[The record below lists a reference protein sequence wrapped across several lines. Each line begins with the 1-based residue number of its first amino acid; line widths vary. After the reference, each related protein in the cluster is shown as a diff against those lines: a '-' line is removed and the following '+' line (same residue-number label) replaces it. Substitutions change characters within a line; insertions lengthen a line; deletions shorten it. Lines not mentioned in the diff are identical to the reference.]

1 MRISIAESE
10 SEIRACHPVIRE
22 LREHV
27 SVEELVQHVVDGRES
42 QGFRLAFAQCDGEM
56 VAAAGFRIGRSLA
69 WGKFVYVDDLVVRES
84 DRGKGFGGALLDW
97 IVELAK
103 ELDCQQVHLDSGV
116 QRLQTHRFYLKHGM
130 EISSHHF
137 RLRL

>member
-1 MRISIAESE
+1 MQISIAESD
-10 SEIRACHPVIRE
+10 SEIRACHAIVRE

-27 SVEELVQHVVDGRES
+27 SVDELVQHVVDGRES
-42 QGFRLAFAQCDGEM
+42 GFRLAFARSDGEI
-56 VAAAGFRIGRSLA
+56 VAAAGFRVGRSLA

-97 IVELAK
+97 IVEFAK
-103 ELDCQQVHLDSGV
+103 SLDCQQVCLDSGA
-116 QRLQTHRFYLKHGM
+116 QRFQTHRFYLKHGM
-130 EISSHHF
+130 EISSHQF